1 MILMETVI
9 INQHM
14 SLRLVSFYLTWHA
27 GWTDTQQIIYQ
38 LSGYF
43 LTAHTKGV
51 KALKLNSF
59 ILPPIGW
66 KDGKDLNN
74 KC

>member
-1 MILMETVI
+1 METVI
-9 INQHM
+9 IDQHM

-27 GWTDTQQIIYQ
+27 GWTDTQGIIYP

-51 KALKLNSF
+51 KALKL
-59 ILPPIGW
+59 
-66 KDGKDLNN
+66 
-74 KC
+74 